1 MINILQFDF
10 IQRAI
15 IAGLI
20 IGVISPI
27 IGSFLVLRRLS
38 FIGDT
43 LSHTTL
49 AGVAAG
55 VLVGGYP
62 IITGTIFA
70 VLAALGIEQ
79 LRKAYKHYEELSMP
93 IMMST
98 GIGLAVVLIS
108 LSHGFTTSL
117 FTYLFGS
124 VIAVTKSDIITISI
138 LGIGVIIAVIL
149 LFKELLYISF
159 DEEGAR
165 ISGIPINGINLIF
178 TILVAVTIASS
189 MRIVG
194 ILLVSSMM
202 TIPVAASLQISN
214 SFKQTLFY
222 SVVFAEASIIIGLY
236 LAYLFDVAS
245 GGTIVLVSVFILIS
259 ILVAKKMK
267 YALLKNRPD

>member
-1 MINILQFDF
+1 MLEIFQYDF
-10 IQRAI
+10 MQRAI
-15 IAGLI
+15 IAGLV
-20 IGVISPI
+20 IGIISPL
-27 IGSFLVLRRLS
+27 IGTFLVLRRLS

-55 VLVGGYP
+55 FLAGFYP
-62 IITGTIFA
+62 VITGMIFA

-79 LRKAYKHYEELSMP
+79 LRKVYKHYEELSMP

-108 LSHGFTTSL
+108 ISDGFKVDL
-117 FTYLFGS
+117 FSYLFGS
-124 VIAVTKSDIITISI
+124 VIAVTSTDLITI
-138 LGIGVIIAVIL
+138 VIL
-149 LFKELLYISF
+149 AIAIILTVLILYKELLYLSF

-165 ISGIPINGINLIF
+165 LSGIPYQKVNLIF
-178 TILVAVTIASS
+178 TILVALTIASS

-202 TIPVAASLQISN
+202 TIPVATSLQLSN

-222 SVVFAEASIIIGLY
+222 SILFAELAIIIGLFT
-236 LAYLFDVAS
+236 AYYFDLAS
-245 GGTIVLVSVFILIS
+245 GGTIVLVSVS
-259 ILVAKKMK
+259 ILLII
-267 YALLKNRPD
+267 LLVKRIKNT

>member
-1 MINILQFDF
+1 MLDIFQYDF
-10 IQRAI
+10 MQRALI
-15 IAGLI
+15 SGLI
-20 IGVISPI
+20 IGIISPL
-27 IGSFLVLRRLS
+27 IGTFLVLRRLS

-55 VLVGGYP
+55 FVAGFYP
-62 IITGTIFA
+62 ILTGTIFA

-108 LSHGFTTSL
+108 ISDGFKVDL
-117 FTYLFGS
+117 FSYLFGS
-124 VIAVTKSDIITISI
+124 VIAVTSTDLVTIMI
-138 LGIGVIIAVIL
+138 LGVVIILTVFIL
-149 LFKELLYISF
+149 YKELLYLSF

-165 ISGIPINGINLIF
+165 LSGIPYQRVNLIF
-178 TILVAVTIASS
+178 TVLVALTIASS

-202 TIPVAASLQISN
+202 TIPVATSLQVSN

-222 SVVFAEASIIIGLY
+222 SILFAELAIIIGLFS
-236 LAYLFDVAS
+236 AYYFDLAS
-245 GGTIVLVSVFILIS
+245 GGTIVLVSVS
-259 ILVAKKMK
+259 ILLITLLIKKIRF
-267 YALLKNRPD
+267 A